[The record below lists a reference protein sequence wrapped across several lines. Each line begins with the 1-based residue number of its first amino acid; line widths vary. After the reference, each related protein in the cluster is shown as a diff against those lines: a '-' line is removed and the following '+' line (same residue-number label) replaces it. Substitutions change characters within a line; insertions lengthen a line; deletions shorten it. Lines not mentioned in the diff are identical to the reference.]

1 MLRKILPVCVIVLML
16 FSTITLD
23 MEVEDSLNEEA
34 VKHSGSA
41 VRVQITS
48 PLFIMSADEVVT
60 FTAKLY
66 DSVNSEVSGNIVWS
80 CTNGTITNEG
90 TFYPWNSGVI
100 TIQARH
106 TNLTDE
112 FNITVSPGIGQSIV
126 ISTNSGQVLQN
137 NVLAANLI
145 DARGNP
151 NPTDQAAWSIDG
163 EYFGQGNP
171 VWIPL
176 DIGFYELT
184 ARLYQMEA
192 TRIVEVVAGSPHEF
206 IFEDNIVVRSSS
218 PMQMNPVLVDVNG
231 YSMNSNLAGP
241 QLWFVENGSVNS
253 TGYYYPSNPGTWN
266 ITVSAGP
273 ISGTGTIQV
282 IPADATAASIAIIPN
297 EDVYTAGERYELV
310 SYRTDA

>member
-1 MLRKILPVCVIVLML
+1 MLRKILPVCVIALMFL
-16 FSTITLD
+16 STIPLD
-23 MEVEDSLNEEA
+23 MEVEEPLNEHI
-34 VKHSGSA
+34 VNNSSSA

-48 PLFIMSADEVVT
+48 PVFIMSADEVVT

-66 DSVNSEVSGNIVWS
+66 DSVNSEVAGDIIWS
-80 CTNGTITNEG
+80 STNGTITNEG

-112 FNITVSPGIGQSIV
+112 FNITVTPGIGQSID
-126 ISTNSGQVLQN
+126 ISINSGQVLQN
-137 NVLAANLI
+137 NVLTANLL

-206 IFEDNIVVRSSS
+206 IFDDNIVVRSGS
-218 PMQMNPVLVDVNG
+218 PMQINPVLVDING
-231 YSMNSNLAGP
+231 YSMDSNLAGP
-241 QLWFVENGSVNS
+241 QLWFC
-253 TGYYYPSNPGTWN
+253 
-266 ITVSAGP
+266 
-273 ISGTGTIQV
+273 
-282 IPADATAASIAIIPN
+282 
-297 EDVYTAGERYELV
+297 
-310 SYRTDA
+310 